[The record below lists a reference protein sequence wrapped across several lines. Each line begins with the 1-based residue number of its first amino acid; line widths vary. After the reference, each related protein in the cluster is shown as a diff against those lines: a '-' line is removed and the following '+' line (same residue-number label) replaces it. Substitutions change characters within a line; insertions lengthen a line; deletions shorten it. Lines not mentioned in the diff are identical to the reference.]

1 MEIWDILLVS
11 LKAIFVRLVK
21 EGAAL
26 EEYKIPL
33 NDTMFRKSRTEAA
46 LQRCSHEKM
55 FGKYAA
61 NLQDNIHADVWF
73 Q

>member
-46 LQRCSHEKM
+46 LQTCSHEKM
-55 FGKYAA
+55 FGKYSA
-61 NLQDNIHADVWF
+61 NLQENNHADV
-73 Q
+73 